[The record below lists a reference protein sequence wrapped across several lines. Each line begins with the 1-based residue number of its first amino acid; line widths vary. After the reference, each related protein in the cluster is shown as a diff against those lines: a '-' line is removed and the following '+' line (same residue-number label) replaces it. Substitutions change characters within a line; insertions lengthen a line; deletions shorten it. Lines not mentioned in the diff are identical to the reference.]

1 MGETQLSIPILDH
14 SKIHETIAVL
24 KRRIEER
31 FPGSGLGKIC
41 DRLLEVSS
49 HTEQR
54 SREINRPLWAFRLL
68 GWAIVA
74 ILALT
79 ILIAPFLLR
88 SGFADEE
95 FTFRTL
101 LELGD
106 PILNEVI
113 ILGAAIF
120 FLVTL
125 ETRFKRRK
133 ALVAIHE
140 LRAIAHVIDMHQLTK
155 DPDRLRGKEFVSTP
169 ESPRIHLTP
178 FLLGR
183 YLDYCSEMLSLTG
196 KLAAVY
202 IQRFHDPVAIAAA
215 NDVESLSTGLS
226 RKIWQKITAVHN
238 MSDLPEPESEKPSEV
253 RRKDNSLAPTGN
265 EATEPTHPQQIF
277 SGRSPTPPDAGSDND
292 R

>member
-14 SKIHETIAVL
+14 SKVHETIAAL

-31 FPGSGLGKIC
+31 FPGSGLGRIC
-41 DRLLEVSS
+41 DRLLEISS
-49 HTEQR
+49 QTEQR

-79 ILIAPFLLR
+79 ILIAPFVLR
-88 SGFADEE
+88 SGFADRD

-106 PILNEVI
+106 PILNEVV

-133 ALVAIHE
+133 ALAAIHE

-155 DPDRLRGKEFVSTP
+155 DPDRLRGREFVSTP
-169 ESPRIHLTP
+169 ESPKVHLTP

-202 IQRFHDPVAIAAA
+202 IQQFNDPVAIESA
-215 NDVESLSTGLS
+215 NDVESLTTGLS
-226 RKIWQKITAVHN
+226 RKIWQKISAVH
-238 MSDLPEPESEKPSEV
+238 DLAEV
-253 RRKDNSLAPTGN
+253 RDQETGKETDSELKDDSGASTGKT
-265 EATEPTHPQQIF
+265 AAGPG
-277 SGRSPTPPDAGSDND
+277 SRRYPPVEKSDS
-292 R
+292 